1 MQIESVAIVTG
12 SSTGNGFETSL
23 LLTKN
28 GFFTYA
34 TMRNLDKSKRIKEIA
49 KNENLPLEVLELDV
63 TDDKTVANAIDII
76 GNTHQRIDVLVNN
89 AG

>member
-23 LLTKN
+23 LLAKN

-34 TMRNLDKSKRIKEIA
+34 TMRNLDKSKRIKDIVKNDSQTSEVEI
-49 KNENLPLEVLELDV
+49 
-63 TDDKTVANAIDII
+63 
-76 GNTHQRIDVLVNN
+76 
-89 AG
+89 